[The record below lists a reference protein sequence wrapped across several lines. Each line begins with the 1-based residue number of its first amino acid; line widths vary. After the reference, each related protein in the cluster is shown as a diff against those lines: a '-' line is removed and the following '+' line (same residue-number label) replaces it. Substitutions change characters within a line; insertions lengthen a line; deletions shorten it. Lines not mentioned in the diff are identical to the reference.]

1 MIDRQERDNVKIMT
15 IIPRSA
21 EVSLPI
27 DVPKFN
33 MIAKGVLHDRH
44 RNGLKA
50 MLQSLCDICEM

>member
-1 MIDRQERDNVKIMT
+1 MIDWQERDKVQMMT

-27 DVPKFN
+27 DVPKCN
-33 MIAKGVLHDRH
+33 MTANEVLQDRH

-50 MLQSLCDICEM
+50 MLQSLYDICEM